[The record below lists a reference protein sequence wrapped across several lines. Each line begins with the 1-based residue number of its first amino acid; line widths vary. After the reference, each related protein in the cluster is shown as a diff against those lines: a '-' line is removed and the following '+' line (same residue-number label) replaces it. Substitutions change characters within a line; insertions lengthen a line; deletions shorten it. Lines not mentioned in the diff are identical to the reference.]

1 MMEIAN
7 NTNRMKKRLIVKMG
21 IENIALKIEDIALI
35 FTENKIAFVIDGQSG
50 RKFISEKNLVELEK
64 ELDPQIF
71 FRANRKY
78 IVSINFIKAFK
89 PIDKVKLQV
98 SLTIPD
104 LNHQIIISQN
114 SAKNFK
120 KWIDEA

>member
-1 MMEIAN
+1 MEIAN

>member
-1 MMEIAN
+1 
-7 NTNRMKKRLIVKMG
+7 MG